1 MFIAI
6 PERSAVWPL
15 SSNRQHTVYLSASG
29 PAYHVTSLATAALKY
44 YYGHKA
50 QKNLKK
56 SAKTSNRLQTKVI
69 GTISPMSLMT
79 LQGVACGHLNSSRQ
93 PIHANLITCAK
104 SRQHDSTTARH
115 AIGKKA
121 YGGVRGTFVTGQ
133 W

>member
-1 MFIAI
+1 
-6 PERSAVWPL
+6 
-15 SSNRQHTVYLSASG
+15 
-29 PAYHVTSLATAALKY
+29 YHVTSLTTAALKY

-69 GTISPMSLMT
+69 GTISPMSLT
-79 LQGVACGHLNSSRQ
+79 ALQGVACGDLDPSRQ
-93 PIHANLITCAK
+93 PIHANLITSAK

-121 YGGVRGTFVTGQ
+121 YGGASRTFVAGEG
-133 W
+133 